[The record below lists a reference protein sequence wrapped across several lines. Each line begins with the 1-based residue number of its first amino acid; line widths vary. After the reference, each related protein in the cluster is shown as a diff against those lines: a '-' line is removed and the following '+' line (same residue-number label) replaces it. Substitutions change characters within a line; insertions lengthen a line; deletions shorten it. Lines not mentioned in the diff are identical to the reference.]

1 MKAIDLAKEKY
12 ELSHIFN
19 FARTETVLLLT
30 KNGEEFIISRAD
42 DFESE
47 VEALRS
53 SPAFQ
58 TFLEKRSKCKV
69 KFSIEELE
77 KEIDEELSNIDKL
90 T

>member
-47 VEALRS
+47 VEALRNS
-53 SPAFQ
+53 STFQ